1 MRDPMLDKNFLR
13 ELDHYKHKFIW
24 VKLIALNWKEEQTE
38 EITGIITTGSIN
50 VDGDS
55 RVRRTCNLSL
65 VAKDVN
71 INNFYWSL
79 NTKFKV
85 EIGLENWINPEFPDI
100 IWFKQGVYIISSF
113 SCNQGTNNYTISIQ
127 GKDKMS
133 MLNGDIGGVVPYPWD
148 FGKIDITNEDGTITR
163 EYYPIKEIILHAVH
177 EYAQE
182 GWQNIIVN
190 DLDDYGL
197 ELLEYDGLSP
207 LYYIISSPDSGDNSR
222 EVENMTLNG
231 DMPCWVREDS
241 WENGKRK
248 IGTSY
253 LVTTISQVEDVSFT
267 ADTGA
272 TGALCYEKLMEKL
285 DPSGNVTETKEYL
298 KAYVALEEPVAG
310 ETPNLYTIAKITR
323 DNGMQVCGYRIC
335 DIVYPYELAASPGD
349 TIISVFDKLVEM
361 LGNFEYFYDV
371 NGRFIFQKKRTY
383 LDVSYNNIINE
394 HSINDSVWAD
404 SKELVSQFSYVFN
417 KDELISSVQNS
428 PNLANLKNDYS
439 LWGRR
444 KSGETDIPIHMRYA
458 IDHKPKFY
466 KVIGHHIKRDI
477 EGNALDE
484 EGNIIPL
491 NEDGTKIKEGYSYFY
506 DDVGDVY
513 VTEEGIE
520 EWVRLRE
527 EFNKNNP
534 NNKQV
539 VTDIS
544 EAGENIFIVDWR
556 EIIFQMAND
565 YRRHYRSN
573 NFLTMVR
580 DNNKYSDYDSFY
592 PKGYTGYEEYYVDF
606 EMNLSQGVLA
616 YWRELYNPKA
626 INEEGLTVS
635 GYYTKKGDFIT
646 STTEWNTNI
655 NTLIDEIK
663 LLEKTLQQD
672 VIDASG
678 SITQS
683 MIDAM
688 NVQLENKR
696 TELNEIAYGLN
707 DVVLY
712 DGSLYKSLIDNNTT
726 EPTTNNNKW
735 EKLDLFY
742 MTYNADGWNPDIL
755 NNPEMLNFWF
765 DFLDTTGNL
774 NKYSVQN
781 IGQRTK
787 AANDDKIKAI
797 YYRETP
803 NVIFYTSDKEKTDQ
817 IKHNWVKPG
826 YCHLHIPAGLMGLF
840 SISSRGKNAMDVVE
854 EYLYSYTY
862 PASAVTISTVPI
874 YYLIPNTLI
883 YLDDPETGAV
893 GAYIMT
899 KFSLQLGANGSMN
912 INAIE
917 TATRIY

>member
-1 MRDPMLDKNFLR
+1 MKDPMLDKIFLR
-13 ELDHYKHKFIW
+13 ELDHYSHKFIW
-24 VKLIALNWKEEQTE
+24 VKLIALNWQEEQTE
-38 EITGIITTGSIN
+38 EITGIITSGSIN

-85 EIGLENWINPEFPDI
+85 EVGLENWINSEFPDI
-100 IWFKQGVYIISSF
+100 IWFKQGIYIISSF
-113 SCNQGTNNYTISIQ
+113 NCNQGTNNYTINIQ

-148 FGKIDITNEDGTITR
+148 FGKINITNEDGTITT

-207 LYYIISSPDSGDNSR
+207 LYYIIKNPDSGDNSR

-231 DMPCWVREDS
+231 DMPCYVRLDS

-248 IGTSY
+248 IGSQLYPTI
-253 LVTTISQVEDVSFT
+253 ISQLENIPESVHSS
-267 ADTGA
+267 AA
-272 TGALCYEKLMEKL
+272 GALCYEKLMEEL

-298 KAYVALEEPVAG
+298 RAFVSFDDPEKW
-310 ETPNLYTIAKITR
+310 YTIAKITR
-323 DNGMQVCGYRIC
+323 DNGMQVCGYRIS
-335 DIVYPYELAASPGD
+335 DIIYPYDLMASPGD
-349 TIISVFDKLVEM
+349 TVISVFDKLVEM
-361 LGNFEYFYDV
+361 LGNFEYFYDID
-371 NGRFIFQKKRTY
+371 GRFIFQKKRTY

-394 HSINDSVWAD
+394 HSISDSVWVD
-404 SKELVSQFSYVFN
+404 NKELVSQFSYVFN
-417 KDELISSVQNS
+417 KDELISSIQNS
-428 PNLANLKNDYS
+428 PNLTNLKNDYS

-484 EGNIIPL
+484 NGNKIPL
-491 NEDGTKIKEGYSYFY
+491 DKDGKKIAEGYSYVY
-506 DDVGDVY
+506 DDIGDIY
-513 VTEEGIE
+513 ITKDGIE
-520 EWVRLRE
+520 EWTKLRE
-527 EFNKNNP
+527 EYNKNHP
-534 NNKQV
+534 DDQLV
-539 VTDIS
+539 VDIFT
-544 EAGENIFIVDWR
+544 ENENVFIVDWR

-565 YRRHYRSN
+565 YRKHYRSN
-573 NFLTMVR
+573 DFLIMIR
-580 DNNKYSDYDSFY
+580 DNNKYSPYDSFY
-592 PKGYTGYEEYYVDF
+592 PKGYTGYEEYYIDF

-626 INEEGLTVS
+626 INEESLTIS
-635 GYYTKKGDFIT
+635 GYYTEKGDFIT
-646 STTEWNTNI
+646 GTEVWNTNI
-655 NTLIDEIK
+655 NTLIDRIK
-663 LLEKTLQQD
+663 VLEKALQQD

-678 SITQS
+678 SITQDV
-683 MIDAM
+683 IDTM
-688 NVQLENKR
+688 NAELTDKQ
-696 TELNEIAYGLN
+696 TELNEIAYKLN
-707 DVVLY
+707 DVVAYEDL
-712 DGSLYKSLIDNNTT
+712 LYKSLSDNNTT

-735 EKLDLFY
+735 EKLSLFCV
-742 MTYNADGWNPDIL
+742 TYNSDGWNPDIL

-774 NKYSVQN
+774 NKYSVHN

-787 AANDDKIKAI
+787 ATNDDKIKAI

-840 SISSRGKNAMDVVE
+840 NMSARGKNAMDVVE
-854 EYLYSYTY
+854 DYLYSYTY
-862 PASAVTISTVPI
+862 PASSVTISTVPI

-883 YLDDPETGAV
+883 YLDDPETGVV
-893 GAYIMT
+893 GSYIMT

-912 INAIE
+912 INAVE